1 MHSFITLSFICS
13 LCSLS
18 VIALRIPFDVH
29 VETPASHS
37 NTHFPRQSSSNGI
50 VSVGNTQNSFYY
62 TNITLGGQNIS
73 VMLDTGSSDLWVTG
87 SVSGAIDTGD
97 SLTLSYAVGT
107 AAGQSLNITLL
118 TIRDVHSQATSI
130 PHPLNLLVN
139 LSATRHSVRVLSW
152 IAAHLLTPSAVLV
165 TNTSSFSTNIHAE
178 GYDGLIGLGPNS
190 GSSIYKKLG
199 SSGNNPL
206 NRIFQQTSSS
216 SDYITMMLSRSG
228 DPGSNITG
236 QFTVGEVLPGFENI
250 TSMSKLS
257 IEKVYEVTDEDQHWQ
272 ILTDKNNGIIG
283 PDGQVIQ
290 YSSIVPKAPSGQ
302 IVGVLDSGFT
312 LPQVPRSVSD
322 AIYGRVQGAEWSTSS
337 EAWLVPCGQL
347 INVTFNFGGVSYPIH
362 PLDVSSSDFGVTFS
376 NGNPACLGMFQPVTS
391 AFSLLGEYD
400 MILGMAFLRNT
411 YTLINYGNFVN
422 GGSDSGNPYVQLLP
436 LTTVESAVNDFIKV
450 RLNGQNLINS
460 SQYALLPASQEQ
472 HSPESAEEKK
482 QQYEELVLSRWPYI
496 LAGCLVFVILL
507 VSYCVW
513 RCCCRRKRLAKKA
526 AKKAAQQN
534 GGTVSGSGSKNGTY
548 AQLQDSQSTASL
560 VMQPMRASTADF
572 EEEYGKDAFARS
584 R

>member
-107 AAGQSLNITLL
+107 AAGDIYTAPFELAGQSVS
-118 TIRDVHSQATSI
+118 DQAF
-130 PHPLNLLVN
+130 L
-139 LSATRHSVRVLSW
+139 
-152 IAAHLLTPSAVLV
+152 LV

-422 GGSDSGNPYVQLLP
+422 GGSDSGNPYIQLLP

>member
-29 VETPASHS
+29 VETPASHP

-107 AAGQSLNITLL
+107 AAGDIYTAPFELAGQSVS
-118 TIRDVHSQATSI
+118 DQAF
-130 PHPLNLLVN
+130 L
-139 LSATRHSVRVLSW
+139 
-152 IAAHLLTPSAVLV
+152 LV

-422 GGSDSGNPYVQLLP
+422 GGSDSGNPYIQLLP

>member
-1 MHSFITLSFICS
+1 MMRSFITLSFISS

-18 VIALRIPFDVH
+18 VIALRIPFDVR
-29 VETPASHS
+29 VETPTS
-37 NTHFPRQSSSNGI
+37 NPNVHFPRQSSSNGI
-50 VSVGNTQNSFYY
+50 VPVGNTQNSFYY

-73 VMLDTGSSDLWVTG
+73 VMLDTGSSDLWVNG
-87 SVSGAIDTGD
+87 SVSGAKDTGN

-107 AAGQSLNITLL
+107 AAGNIYTAPFELAGQSVS
-118 TIRDVHSQATSI
+118 DQAF
-130 PHPLNLLVN
+130 L
-139 LSATRHSVRVLSW
+139 
-152 IAAHLLTPSAVLV
+152 LV
-165 TNTSSFSTNIHAE
+165 TNTSSFSANIHAE

-199 SSGNNPL
+199 ASSGNNPL

-216 SDYITMMLSRSG
+216 SNYMTMMLNRNG

-236 QFTVGEVLPGFENI
+236 QFTIGEVVPGFENI
-250 TSMSKLS
+250 TSMTKLS
-257 IEKVYEVTDEDQHWQ
+257 IEKVYQVTDEDQHWQ

-337 EAWLVPCGQL
+337 QAWLVPCGQL
-347 INVTFNFGGVSYPIH
+347 INVTFNFGGVAYPIH

-376 NGNPACLGMFQPVTS
+376 NGNTACLGMFQPVTS

-422 GGSDSGNPYVQLLP
+422 GGSNSDNPYVQLFP
-436 LTTVESAVNDFIKV
+436 LTNVESAVNDFIQV

-472 HSPESAEEKK
+472 HSPESATEKK

-526 AKKAAQQN
+526 AKNAAQQK
-534 GGTVSGSGSKNGTY
+534 GGTAPGSDFKNGSY

-560 VMQPMRASTADF
+560 VMQPMHRASTVDF